1 MFNCMAPTPLPPFH
15 GGLCTARRLRQRGAV
30 LRETLPPPSGGGAR
44 VLASLDRHGQRSPEG
59 ATTAGSAGVPPRLG
73 TARRRGFAVALALAA
88 SPALAA
94 ESVAALLKAADSY
107 RLPAESVRVE
117 THVELY
123 KNDALDKERLYT
135 VYVKPGR
142 RSLVLMKSPA
152 EIGQKV
158 LMLAD
163 QFWLLMPDSQR
174 PLRITA
180 SQKLLGEASTGDIA
194 TMTWSDDYDGSVTD
208 EVDCP
213 APPPGLPDAPAQAK
227 ARRCLHLDLA
237 QARSGVTYARV
248 ELYLDQAS
256 RMPIKADLYVGSG
269 KRAKEAWYF
278 PKPLDGQLRIMT
290 MVLLD
295 DIQANRRTVIHFRSI
310 VAKAAPDEFFNP
322 AALVRNSLA
331 GW

>member
-1 MFNCMAPTPLPPFH
+1 MYKAPTPLP
-15 GGLCTARRLRQRGAV
+15 
-30 LRETLPPPSGGGAR
+30 LPAGGGAR
-44 VLASLDRHGQRSPEG
+44 PLASLDSHGQRCAS
-59 ATTAGSAGVPPRLG
+59 AVRVAGSAGMPPRLG
-73 TARRRGFAVALALAA
+73 AARRRGFAFSLALAA
-88 SPALAA
+88 GQALAT
-94 ESVAALLKAADSY
+94 ENVAALLKAADGY

-117 THVELY
+117 TNVELY
-123 KNDALDKERLYT
+123 KNDVLDKERLYT

-142 RSLVLMKSPA
+142 RSLVLMKSPS

-194 TMTWSDDYDGSVTD
+194 TMTWSDDYDGSVAD

-213 APPPGLPDAPAQAK
+213 LPPTGLPDAPAQTK

-248 ELYLDQAS
+248 ELYLEKAS
-256 RMPIKADLYVGSG
+256 RLPIKADLFVGSG

>member
-1 MFNCMAPTPLPPFH
+1 MSRSIVALI
-15 GGLCTARRLRQRGAV
+15 
-30 LRETLPPPSGGGAR
+30 
-44 VLASLDRHGQRSPEG
+44 ASLM
-59 ATTAGSAGVPPRLG
+59 ATST
-73 TARRRGFAVALALAA
+73 FAADNI
-88 SPALAA
+88 
-94 ESVAALLKAADSY
+94 AALLKQADAY
-107 RLPAESVRVE
+107 RLPAESVRVD

-123 KNDALDKERLYT
+123 RDNALDKERLYT

-142 RSLVLMKSPA
+142 RSLVLMKSPS

-174 PLRITA
+174 PLRITP

-194 TMTWSDDYDGSVTD
+194 TMTWSDDYDGKITD
-208 EVDCP
+208 EPDCP
-213 APPPGLPDAPAQAK
+213 LPPPGLPDAPAPTK

-237 QARSGVTYARV
+237 QARNGVTYARV
-248 ELYLDQAS
+248 ELYLDKAS

-278 PKPLDGQLRIMT
+278 PKPLDGQPRIMT

-295 DIQANRRTVIHFRSI
+295 DIQPNRRTVIRYRSI
-310 VAKAAPDEFFNP
+310 VPRTAPDEFFNP
-322 AALVRNSLA
+322 AALVRNPLTD
-331 GW
+331 W